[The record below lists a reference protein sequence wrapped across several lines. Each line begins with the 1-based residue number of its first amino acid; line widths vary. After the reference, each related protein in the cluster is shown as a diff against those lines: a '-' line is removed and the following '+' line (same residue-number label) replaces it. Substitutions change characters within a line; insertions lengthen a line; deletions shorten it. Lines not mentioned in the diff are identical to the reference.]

1 MGTFTVT
8 GTGGIIEGNL
18 GSANVNVNLDAV
30 LTWTDSAYLS
40 VANHTSL
47 QDIFAGGGTIS
58 MWVKP
63 NSSTSEFNR
72 LIDKDLWKFRWTN
85 VGSGKAGLEFIREW
99 SGGNG
104 TWQTAAVV
112 PEDSWSHVA
121 VTYNDD
127 AASNDPII
135 YLNGAVVPL
144 NSDTN
149 PNLVIR

>member
-58 MWVKP
+58 MWVTP

-72 LIDKDLWKFRWTN
+72 LVDKDLWKFRWTN
-85 VGSGKAGLEFIREW
+85 VGSGKAGLEFIR
-99 SGGNG
+99 
-104 TWQTAAVV
+104 
-112 PEDSWSHVA
+112 
-121 VTYNDD
+121 
-127 AASNDPII
+127 II
-135 YLNGAVVPL
+135 RYPSSFNALQA
-144 NSDTN
+144 
-149 PNLVIR
+149 